1 MGEKITVAL
10 AGAILLIMLPC
21 LITLAINGRY
31 EGVTVDMLDS
41 GRDVLIYIDG
51 ENQLMD
57 VEEYLVGVMPQ
68 VVDYGATKE
77 FVEAQAVAVRTKVY
91 YAMGDKTVINASDLS
106 YEYFDDNKYMNK
118 YGMDNYQNI
127 KKEFEEAIVNTA
139 GQIIK

>member
-57 VEEYLVGVMPQ
+57 VEEYLVGVLPQ
-68 VVDYGATKE
+68 VVDYGATQE
-77 FVEAQAVAVRTKVY
+77 FIEAQAVAVRTKVY
-91 YAMGDKTVINASDLS
+91 YAMGDNTVINASELS

-118 YGMDNYQNI
+118 YGMENYQNI
-127 KKEFEEAIVNTA
+127 KKEFEEAIVTTN
-139 GQIIK
+139 IVKM

>member
-10 AGAILLIMLPC
+10 AGAILLVMLPC

-31 EGVTVDMLDS
+31 EGITVDMLDS
-41 GRDVLIYIDG
+41 GRDVLINIDG

-57 VEEYLVGVMPQ
+57 VEEYLVGVLPQ

-91 YAMGDKTVINASDLS
+91 YAMGDKTVINAGDLS

-118 YGMDNYQNI
+118 YGIDNYQNI
-127 KKEFEEAIVNTA
+127 KKEFEQAIVNTA

>member
-10 AGAILLIMLPC
+10 AGAILLVMLPC

-31 EGVTVDMLDS
+31 KGITVDMLDS
-41 GRDVLIYIDG
+41 GRDVLINIDG

-57 VEEYLVGVMPQ
+57 VEEYLVGVLPQ

-91 YAMGDKTVINASDLS
+91 YAMGDKTVINAGDLS

-118 YGMDNYQNI
+118 YGIDNYQNI
-127 KKEFEEAIVNTA
+127 KKEFEQAIVNTA

>member
-10 AGAILLIMLPC
+10 AGAILLFMLPC

-31 EGVTVDMLDS
+31 EGITVDMLDS

>member
-21 LITLAINGRY
+21 LITLAINGRH
-31 EGVTVDMLDS
+31 EGITVDMLDS

-57 VEEYLVGVMPQ
+57 VEEYLVGVLPQ
-68 VVDYGATKE
+68 VVDYGATEE
-77 FVEAQAVAVRTKVY
+77 FIEAQAVAVRTKVY
-91 YAMGDKTVINASDLS
+91 YAMGDKSVVNASDLS

-118 YGMDNYQNI
+118 YGMENYQNI
-127 KKEFEEAIVNTA
+127 KKEFEEAVVKTA

>member
-10 AGAILLIMLPC
+10 AGAILLVMLPC

-31 EGVTVDMLDS
+31 EGITVDMLDS
-41 GRDVLIYIDG
+41 GRDVLINIDG
-51 ENQLMD
+51 ETQLMD
-57 VEEYLVGVMPQ
+57 VEDYLVGVLPQ

-91 YAMGDKTVINASDLS
+91 YAMGDKTVINAGDLS

-118 YGMDNYQNI
+118 YGIDNYQNI
-127 KKEFEEAIVNTA
+127 KKEFEQAIVNTA